1 MVAVVLKVVALQDK
15 VVRVV
20 VVLEV
25 LLQLRQEQLILVAE
39 AEAEQLA
46 ERVALG

>member
-1 MVAVVLKVVALQDK
+1 MLVVVVAVLQFKVLLSEL

-25 LLQLRQEQLILVAE
+25 LLQTV
-39 AEAEQLA
+39 
-46 ERVALG
+46 